1 MEPIRQRTI
10 LLATVS
16 LLLVSSVQFPAVSAD
31 GFFQT
36 NIDTLPYKQEI
47 TIPIDSSK
55 ETAKYQPIDM
65 RITFENLC
73 WGKNETIHSIRVG
86 VDDGTGLQEIE
97 SQVYDIEQ
105 ADETHIKSCSLVFL
119 IPKEA
124 TGKEKYFIL
133 YDSKE
138 TAPAEYPTHVTVE
151 DTHYFYEPIPGQ
163 KIDFDYYGIK
173 QDNFVI
179 YAVIQK
185 GQLLGN
191 PIALSAIKFKPNSTA
206 VETYNLDQVGFFDFR
221 YGVPGEPDYIGT
233 SWSTEITKKI
243 LVQGNLMV
251 RVRLEC
257 ISPRGDL
264 KSDNIYTY
272 YYSPTNAK
280 KILVDCHHEMLKSI
294 TIEEPTVLDGVI
306 GGITSI
312 KARSASIEKMNVGEI
327 LPMVYIYSADNT
339 VQEYSV
345 PQNPDSTERELVL
358 STEDDVELG
367 TKGWVCLGDAT
378 SGKVHGIIF
387 DSTTGITEGSDDG
400 VQIKV
405 FAKQNIKLPGLEA
418 DTGNLHLT
426 RNAYENGNHQ
436 TTLDQGKIYQ
446 YKVEFLTVETGG
458 YLRID
463 EESTFY
469 QSVITNIPVF
479 RGNVTGTEE
488 QKERYTL
495 TVYAHFARSV
505 PLGSLFSAALGKN
518 VSYIYAELYQKESF
532 RSSGSVGRLSLGSI
546 SLNMTGKNLLEKL
559 QMVLGIFD
567 WKNISLVK
575 KIRFPNLDSGEYLV
589 KIFRE
594 NPRFAK
600 ERQYIGFASVNLEED
615 TVLRIRCRPQGAV
628 AITVNDQEN
637 QAVENARC
645 ELQIDNT
652 TIAEEVTDSQ
662 GYARLFAPCYSLKPY
677 QLKIFYQGFLIGE
690 EQVKLSSLR
699 RFIDLKKSFSLER
712 YSLSLT
718 ITDTWGFPPA
728 IDVNPTLISTEMA
741 TAMSIRAEPADGG
754 KFHFSDLPP
763 ASYHLTLNY
772 KSFRLEQD
780 ITCTQATTLSL
791 VFPAEFIL
799 NLSIFTAYADPLS
812 SGELS
817 LQRNGKTKS
826 NQIQQNGSAI
836 TSVPPGDYEILVRAN
851 NEQIAQQ
858 EIQVRGDK
866 KMDIITSQG
875 SLLHTTVV
883 YLGVL
888 FLFCS
893 IGFVLWKRKLAMG
906 VKLVTLGLLIIAL
919 VSPWWVL
926 HGRNDEVSTTTNTM
940 VIPPKLIT
948 LTTSSIATGGEISAV
963 PSEVTMVL
971 GLLSMLVAVSC
982 LLEFL
987 SILTEKR
994 LRKTTMILSLLSI
1007 VVILLVIVV
1016 FYYALSQ
1023 LTQVGV
1029 GSFMGS
1035 GTLDITIPG
1044 QSVQTAVA
1052 CSWGPGVSFYLLI
1065 LSFVLLVL
1073 VFFMKRIMVRLHR
1086 KE

>member
-1 MEPIRQRTI
+1 M
-10 LLATVS
+10 
-16 LLLVSSVQFPAVSAD
+16 
-31 GFFQT
+31 
-36 NIDTLPYKQEI
+36 
-47 TIPIDSSK
+47 IP
-55 ETAKYQPIDM
+55 Q
-65 RITFENLC
+65 
-73 WGKNETIHSIRVG
+73 
-86 VDDGTGLQEIE
+86 
-97 SQVYDIEQ
+97 
-105 ADETHIKSCSLVFL
+105 
-119 IPKEA
+119 EA
-124 TGKEKYFIL
+124 TGKEKYYVL

-138 TAPAEYPTHVTVE
+138 TDQANYPRHVAVE

-173 QDNFVI
+173 QEGFVI

-221 YGVPGEPDYIGT
+221 YGVPGEPDYVGT
-233 SWSTEITKKI
+233 SWSTEITKTL

-264 KSDNIYTY
+264 ESDNIYTY

-280 KILVDCHHEMLKSI
+280 RILVDGHHEILKSI
-294 TIEEPTVLDGVI
+294 TIDDPTVLDGVL

-312 KARSASIEKMNVGEI
+312 KSRSASIEKMNVGEI
-327 LPMVYIYSADNT
+327 LPSVYIFSEDNT

-358 STEDDVELG
+358 STEDDIDLG
-367 TKGWVCLGDAT
+367 SKGWICLGDAS

-387 DSTTGITEGSDDG
+387 NSNTGITEGPDDG

-458 YLRID
+458 YTRVD

-469 QSVITNIPVF
+469 QSMIKNIPVF
-479 RGNVTGTEE
+479 RGNVTEGEG

-495 TVYAHFARSV
+495 TVFAHFARSA

-518 VSYIYAELYQKESF
+518 VSYIYAELYQQDSF

-546 SLNMTGKNLLEKL
+546 SLNMTGKNLRQKL
-559 QMVLGIFD
+559 QMALGIFD
-567 WKNISLVK
+567 WKNLSLFK
-575 KIRFPNLDSGEYLV
+575 KIRFPDLDSGEYLV
-589 KIFRE
+589 KIYRE

-600 ERQYIGFASVNLEED
+600 EHQYIGFGLVNLTKD
-615 TVLRIRCRPQGAV
+615 TAIRIRCRPQGAIRISLV
-628 AITVNDQEN
+628 DQDKIG
-637 QAVENARC
+637 VENVRC
-645 ELQIDNT
+645 VLEIDNT
-652 TIAEEVTDSQ
+652 TIAEAVTDSE
-662 GYARLFAPCYSLKPY
+662 GNTHLFAPCYSLKPY
-677 QLKIFYQGFLIGE
+677 ELKLFYQGFLIGE
-690 EQVKLSSLR
+690 EQVKLNSIR
-699 RFIDLKKSFSLER
+699 RFIDMKKSFSLER

-718 ITDTWGFPPA
+718 VTDTWGFTPTV
-728 IDVNPTLISTEMA
+728 DVNPTLVSSEMA
-741 TAMSIRAEPADGG
+741 SATTIRGESSEDGSYQ
-754 KFHFSDLPP
+754 FSNLLP
-763 ASYHLTLNY
+763 ASYQLSLSY
-772 KSFRLEQD
+772 KSFRLEQEVSLE
-780 ITCTQATTLSL
+780 QATSL
-791 VFPAEFIL
+791 AVMFPAEFVL
-799 NLSIFTAYADPLS
+799 DLSVFNSYADPLS
-812 SGELS
+812 NGEVS

-826 NQIQQNGSAI
+826 ASIQQNGTA
-836 TSVPPGDYEILVRAN
+836 TASVPPGDYEILVRAN
-851 NEQIAQQ
+851 DEPIAQQ
-858 EIQVRGDK
+858 QIQVRGDK
-866 KMDIITSQG
+866 IMDILTSQG
-875 SLLHTTVV
+875 SLLHTVV
-883 YLGVL
+883 LYLGIA
-888 FLFCS
+888 FL
-893 IGFVLWKRKLAMG
+893 IGTLGFLLWKRQVTIG
-906 VKLVTLGLLIIAL
+906 VKLITIGLLIIAL
-919 VSPWWVL
+919 ISPWWAL
-926 HGRNDEVSTTTNTM
+926 SGGTGTVSTTTNTM

-948 LTTSSIATGGEISAV
+948 LTKSSNATGGEISAV

-971 GLLSMLVAVSC
+971 GLLSMLVGVAC
-982 LLEFL
+982 LLIFFSL
-987 SILTEKR
+987 LTEKK
-994 LRKTTMILSLLSI
+994 LRKITMIISVLSI
-1007 VVILLVIVV
+1007 VVILLTVVV

-1035 GTLDITIPG
+1035 GTLDISVPG
-1044 QSVQTAVA
+1044 QSVQTAVP
-1052 CSWGPGVSFYLLI
+1052 CSWGPSISFYLLI
-1065 LSFVLLVL
+1065 VSLVLLMAA
-1073 VFFMKRIMVRLHR
+1073 FFMKRIIARFSR

>member
-1 MEPIRQRTI
+1 MEPILQRT
-10 LLATVS
+10 
-16 LLLVSSVQFPAVSAD
+16 LLLVTVALLLISSVPFPVVSAD
-31 GFFQT
+31 QNVQT

-47 TIPIDSSK
+47 TIPVDSSK
-55 ETAKYQPIDM
+55 ETAKYQPMDM
-65 RITFENLC
+65 RITFDNLC
-73 WGKNETIHSIRVG
+73 WGVNETIHSIRIG

-97 SQVYDIEQ
+97 SQVYDLESS
-105 ADETHIKSCSLVFL
+105 DETHIKSCSLVFL
-119 IPKEA
+119 IPEGA
-124 TGKEKYFIL
+124 TGKEKYYVL

-138 TAPAEYPTHVTVE
+138 TEPANYPKHVTIE

-173 QDNFVI
+173 QEGFVI
-179 YAVIQK
+179 YAVVQR

-191 PIALSAIKFKPNSTA
+191 PIALYALKFKPNSTS
-206 VETYNLDQVGFFDFR
+206 VETFNLDQCGNFDFR

-233 SWSTEITKKI
+233 AWSTEITKTV
-243 LVQGNLMV
+243 LVQGSLMV

-257 ISPRGDL
+257 ISPRGDIQ
-264 KSDNIYTY
+264 SDNIYTY

-280 KILVDCHHEMLKSI
+280 RIFIDAHHETLKSI
-294 TIEEPTVLDGVI
+294 IIDEPSILDGVY

-312 KARSASIEKMNVGEI
+312 KSRSASIEKMNVGEI
-327 LPMVYIYSADNT
+327 LPTVYVFTEENT

-345 PQNPDSTERELVL
+345 PQNPESTDRELVL
-358 STEDDVELG
+358 STQDDVDLG
-367 TKGWVCLGDAT
+367 PKGWVCLGDAT

-387 DSTTGITEGSDDG
+387 DSTTGITDGSDDG

-418 DTGNLHLT
+418 DTGNLYLT

-446 YKVEFLTVETGG
+446 YKVAFLTVETGG
-458 YLRID
+458 YTRID

-469 QSVITNIPVF
+469 QSVIKNIPVF
-479 RGNVTGTEE
+479 RGNVTKAEE

-518 VSYIYAELYQKESF
+518 VSYIYAELYQKDSF
-532 RSSGSVGRLSLGSI
+532 RSSGTVGRLSLGSI
-546 SLNMTGKNLLEKL
+546 SLNMTGKNLREKIR
-559 QMVLGIFD
+559 MVLGIFD
-567 WKNISLVK
+567 WKNLSLFK
-575 KIRFPNLDSGEYLV
+575 KIRFPDLDPGEYLV

-600 ERQYIGFASVNLEED
+600 DRQYIGFATVDLEKD
-615 TVLRIRCRPQGAV
+615 TAVRIRCRPQGVV
-628 AITVNDQEN
+628 AITLNDQEN
-637 QAVENARC
+637 QGVENARC
-645 ELQIDNT
+645 ELKIDNT
-652 TIAEEVTDSQ
+652 TIAEAVTDSQ

-690 EQVKLSSLR
+690 EQVKLNSLR
-699 RFIDLKKSFSLER
+699 RFIDMKKSFSLER

-718 ITDTWGFPPA
+718 ITDTWGFAPA
-728 IDVNPTLISTEMA
+728 IDVNPTLISSEMA
-741 TAMSIRAEPADGG
+741 AAMSIRAEPADGG
-754 KFHFSDLPP
+754 TYHFSNLLP
-763 ASYHLTLNY
+763 ASYHLTLSY

-780 ITCTQATTLSL
+780 ITFTQATTLTIL
-791 VFPAEFIL
+791 FPAEFTL
-799 NLSIFTAYADPLS
+799 DLSIFNVYADRLS

-836 TSVPPGDYEILVRAN
+836 ASIPPGDYEILVRAN

-858 EIQVRGDK
+858 QIQVRGDK

-875 SLLHTTVV
+875 SLLHTVIF
-883 YLGVL
+883 YLG
-888 FLFCS
+888 FLLL
-893 IGFVLWKRKLAMG
+893 IGTMVFLLWKRQLAAG
-906 VKLVTLGLLIIAL
+906 VKLISISLLIIAL

-926 HGRNDEVSTTTNTM
+926 SGEKGTVSTTTNTM

-948 LTTSSIATGGEISAV
+948 LTKSSNATGGEISAV

-971 GLLSMLVAVSC
+971 GVLSLLVAVAC
-982 LLEFL
+982 LLVFL
-987 SILTEKR
+987 SLLTEEK
-994 LRKTTMILSLLSI
+994 LRKTTMIISLLSI
-1007 VVILLVIVV
+1007 VVVLLIAVV

-1035 GTLDITIPG
+1035 GTLDVTIPG
-1044 QSVQTAVA
+1044 QSVQTALP
-1052 CSWGPGVSFYLLI
+1052 CTWGPGVSFYLLI
-1065 LSFVLLVL
+1065 VSFVLLFL
-1073 VFFMKRIMVRLHR
+1073 AFFMKRIMARFHH